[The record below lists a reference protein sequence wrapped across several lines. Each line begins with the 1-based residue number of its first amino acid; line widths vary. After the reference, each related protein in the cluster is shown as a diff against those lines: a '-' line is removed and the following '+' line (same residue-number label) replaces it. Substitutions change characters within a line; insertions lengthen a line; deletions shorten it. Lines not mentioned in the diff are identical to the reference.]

1 MIFSM
6 ARRYDEFPGSAKDE
20 GSSLRGALK
29 GCFKHGACMDK
40 LFPEL
45 TAPDASGSVKSDWWL
60 DALKPAL
67 VQCSKICGT

>member
-1 MIFSM
+1 
-6 ARRYDEFPGSAKDE
+6 
-20 GSSLRGALK
+20 LRGALK